1 MTTDTDK
8 IEELAKALNKA
19 KDWIINLEAEAN
31 IEEFLPRREELQARA
46 KCLRSLSNELTKLRQ
61 AKLEH
66 KRELAQAKE
75 DMAQWKFRFEECE
88 SDWEKAIRDLAQ
100 AKEQL
105 AAMKNEYKKEVSNYE
120 AQVKIL
126 MEALE
131 YIKEYW
137 NRNENQRALVDACY
151 KRIEIAE
158 EALAKVKERT

>member
-1 MTTDTDK
+1 MSYLTPK
-8 IEELAKALNKA
+8 SEREWWAMNEIE
-19 KDWIINLEAEAN
+19 
-31 IEEFLPRREELQARA
+31 RLQ
-46 KCLRSLSNELTKLRQ
+46 
-61 AKLEH
+61 H
-66 KRELAQAKE
+66 ELAQAKE

-88 SDWEKAIRDLAQ
+88 SDWEKAIKDLAQ

-151 KRIEIAE
+151 KTIEIAE